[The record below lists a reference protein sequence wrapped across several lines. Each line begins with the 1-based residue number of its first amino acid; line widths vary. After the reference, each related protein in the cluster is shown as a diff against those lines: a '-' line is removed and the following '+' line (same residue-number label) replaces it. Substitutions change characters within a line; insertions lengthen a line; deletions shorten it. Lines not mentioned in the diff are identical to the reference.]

1 MLLHFSNNNIKI
13 ICIIKY
19 LRWCQDSWKCGD
31 YCRLMPK
38 YIVIN
43 KLMEGWWDGNGPLSH
58 RTWCQDSFEN
68 LMSCALFLFLISSIS
83 LSLSFFYSLLQL
95 RRQYEKKP
103 SSKPTKL
110 KVAEKRPFPRKVA
123 KLISMAHLSRECP
136 TRLLS
141 FRLLVYT
148 IIWRNIKEERPPP
161 IKLLVMRCA
170 RHGKIIRF
178 CIMENLLNLLTVY

>member
-1 MLLHFSNNNIKI
+1 METVHFRAERDAKI
-13 ICIIKY
+13 VLWKFNE
-19 LRWCQDSWKCGD
+19 LRSF
-31 YCRLMPK
+31 
-38 YIVIN
+38 
-43 KLMEGWWDGNGPLSH
+43 PLPYFVHLS
-58 RTWCQDSFEN
+58 
-68 LMSCALFLFLISSIS
+68 LFLLLSI
-83 LSLSFFYSLLQL
+83 QL

-161 IKLLVMRCA
+161 IRLLVMRCA

-178 CIMENLLNLLTVY
+178 CIMENLLKLPVY